1 MILQTLKLSLRQLLN
16 DLDAGNTNISEKD
29 QEEIDAFTKLK
40 LESEFQRLSPGGAIS
55 YVETPNLENN
65 IPAVLEIIEFIQK
78 ITDKELSR
86 VESANY
92 IGVSVSTFDNYRKK
106 GLLPEGHKRQ
116 GMARVWYK
124 SDLDKY
130 LNEK

>member
-29 QEEIDAFTKLK
+29 QE
-40 LESEFQRLSPGGAIS
+40 
-55 YVETPNLENN
+55 
-65 IPAVLEIIEFIQK
+65 EIIEFIQK

-116 GMARVWYK
+116 GNTKGWYK